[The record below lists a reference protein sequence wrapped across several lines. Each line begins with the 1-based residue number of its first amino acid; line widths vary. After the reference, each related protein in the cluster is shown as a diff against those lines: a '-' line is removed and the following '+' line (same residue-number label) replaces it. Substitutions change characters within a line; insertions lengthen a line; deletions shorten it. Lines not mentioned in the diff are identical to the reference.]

1 MMQTNTIEIIDTLEE
16 LFKSVMNL
24 YWTYLSSLE
33 EMVSK
38 IPESDTEK
46 LNEIHEHV
54 RDVLDAMEYDVNL
67 FTKAVDSD
75 TEQIKNIQDQ
85 LKINDIYKFL
95 KQK

>member
-1 MMQTNTIEIIDTLEE
+1 MQTNTIEIIDSLEE
-16 LFKSVMNL
+16 LYKSVMGL

-46 LNEIHEHV
+46 LHEIHEHV
-54 RDVLDAMEYDVNL
+54 RDVLAAMDHDVNI
-67 FTKAVDSD
+67 FKQTVDSD
-75 TEQIKNIQDQ
+75 MEQIKNIQDQ

-95 KQK
+95 NQK